1 MNPKNRNGLKAY
13 IIVSSFFV
21 EAIVMAAIG
30 FAIGYALDYI
40 LNTVFVFKIIF
51 IIIGV
56 FAGVHNLIKKVSK
69 LEEDD
74 GKQE

>member
-21 EAIVMAAIG
+21 EAITMAGIG
-30 FAIGYALDYI
+30 FAIGYALDYF
-40 LNTVFVFKIIF
+40 LNTVVVFKIIF
-51 IIIGV
+51 IVLGV
-56 FAGVHNLIKKVSK
+56 FAGIHSLIKRVSK